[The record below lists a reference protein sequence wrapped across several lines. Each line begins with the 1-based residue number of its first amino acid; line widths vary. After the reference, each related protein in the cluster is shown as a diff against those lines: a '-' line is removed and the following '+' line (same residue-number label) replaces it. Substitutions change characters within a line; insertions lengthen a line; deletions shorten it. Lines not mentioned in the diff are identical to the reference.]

1 MIWGPR
7 PKLRIAPPMGR
18 ELPTIHILAY
28 NFWTVSQKI
37 KISVSMDSLCRA
49 ESEDV
54 NYARIDWTPCRPFWK
69 IVIHF
74 HIFWT
79 IWHII
84 KKSVGIINIM
94 SWTYHRSMK
103 TAPPT
108 VREILRSLKKCLTFK
123 ILSQICTFDV
133 ILFPGLC
140 WFWKCLICHF
150 PKQRLPPYWSKW
162 TTVFSLLL
170 LENLSNSSQNCL
182 RWSLDWAEQNLLN
195 WFFVLI
201 FVQKLWCCERQ
212 VTQNWIG
219 GCNLGQT
226 LINRNET
233 WYASSKPRSESK
245 YQSWEQ
251 RHLRVLR

>member
-28 NFWTVSQKI
+28 TFEQSVRKLKFCVYGFLVVCQIRRCQLCQDWLNPLSAILKLSYIFISSEPFDISSQ
-37 KISVSMDSLCRA
+37 
-49 ESEDV
+49 
-54 NYARIDWTPCRPFWK
+54 
-69 IVIHF
+69 
-74 HIFWT
+74 
-79 IWHII
+79 
-84 KKSVGIINIM
+84 KSVGIINIM

-150 PKQRLPPYWSKW
+150 PKQRLS
-162 TTVFSLLL
+162 
-170 LENLSNSSQNCL
+170 
-182 RWSLDWAEQNLLN
+182 A
-195 WFFVLI
+195 VL
-201 FVQKLWCCERQ
+201 K
-212 VTQNWIG
+212 
-219 GCNLGQT
+219 
-226 LINRNET
+226 
-233 WYASSKPRSESK
+233 
-245 YQSWEQ
+245 
-251 RHLRVLR
+251 

>member
-18 ELPTIHILAY
+18 ELTTIHILAY

-37 KISVSMDSLCRA
+37 KLSVSMDCLCRA

-54 NYARIDWTPCRPFWK
+54 NYARIDWTPCRPFWNLSY
-69 IVIHF
+69 
-74 HIFWT
+74 IF
-79 IWHII
+79 ISSEPFDISSQ
-84 KKSVGIINIM
+84 KSVGIINIM

-150 PKQRLPPYWSKW
+150 PKQRLSAILK
-162 TTVFSLLL
+162 
-170 LENLSNSSQNCL
+170 
-182 RWSLDWAEQNLLN
+182 
-195 WFFVLI
+195 
-201 FVQKLWCCERQ
+201 
-212 VTQNWIG
+212 
-219 GCNLGQT
+219 
-226 LINRNET
+226 
-233 WYASSKPRSESK
+233 
-245 YQSWEQ
+245 
-251 RHLRVLR
+251 